1 MKVTL
6 VAHTPFSEYVIT
18 KAGLITR
25 GRRHPPSSLFSKE
38 KFIKNLI
45 EKSHHSIL
53 EFGQATFLVEGVSRS
68 LLAQIT
74 RHRLASFA
82 VESQRHTKP
91 QSDVVIPPTI
101 SENSELRKEY
111 EEVVQKCFSLY
122 EKMIKEGIPKEDAR
136 FILPNAT
143 KTSFIISAN
152 FREWR
157 HILQLRLAPDA
168 QWEIRELCQEIARQ
182 LYLIA
187 PSVFEDLVKGQEDG
201 NVS

>member
-6 VAHTPFSEYVIT
+6 ISHTPFSELIIA
-18 KAGLITR
+18 KAALITR
-25 GRRHPPSSLFSKE
+25 GRKTFPSPLFSKE
-38 KFIKNLI
+38 RFIKKLI
-45 EKSHHSIL
+45 ERGHHSIL
-53 EFGQATFLVEGVSRS
+53 EFAQATFFVEDVSRA

-91 QSDVVIPPTI
+91 REEVVIPPTI
-101 SENSELRKEY
+101 AKNEELKREY
-111 EEVVQKCFSLY
+111 EKLTKECFTLY
-122 EKMIKEGIPKEDAR
+122 RKMIQEGIPKEDAR

-143 KTSFIISAN
+143 KTSFVISAN

-168 QWEIRELCQEIARQ
+168 QWEIREMCKRIGEILCS
-182 LYLIA
+182 IA
-187 PSVFEDLVKGQEDG
+187 PSVFEDLIEGRRE
-201 NVS
+201 

>member
-6 VAHTPFSEYVIT
+6 IAHTPFSEYVIV

-25 GRRHPPSSLFSKE
+25 GRRYPSTPLFSKE

-45 EKSHHSIL
+45 ERGHHSIL
-53 EFGQATFLVEGVSRS
+53 EFGHATFLVEGVSRS

-82 VESQRHTKP
+82 VESQRHIKP
-91 QSDVVIPPTI
+91 KPDVVIPPTMA
-101 SENSELRKEY
+101 EDAELKQEYKE
-111 EEVVQKCFSLY
+111 VAQKCFALY
-122 EKMIKEGIPKEDAR
+122 GKMIERGIPKEDAR

-157 HILQLRLAPDA
+157 HILQLRLSPDA
-168 QWEIRELCQEIARQ
+168 QWEIRELCREIARQ

-187 PSVFEDLVKGQEDG
+187 PSVFEDLISLAKTMEG
-201 NVS
+201 

>member
-6 VAHTPFSEYVIT
+6 ISHTPFSEYVIM

-25 GRRHPPSSLFSKE
+25 GRQHPPSSLFSKE
-38 KFIKNLI
+38 RFIRKLI
-45 EKSHHSIL
+45 EKGHHSIL
-53 EFGQATFLVEGVSRS
+53 EFGYATFLVEGVSRA

-91 QSDVVIPPTI
+91 KSEIVIPPTI
-101 SENSELRKEY
+101 TQDPELKGEYKEIA
-111 EEVVQKCFSLY
+111 QKCFALY
-122 EKMIKEGIPKEDAR
+122 EKMVERGIPKEDAR

-143 KTSFIISAN
+143 PTAFIISAN

-157 HILQLRLAPDA
+157 HILQLRLASDA
-168 QWEIRELCQEIARQ
+168 QWEIRELCREIAKQ
-182 LYLIA
+182 LSLIA
-187 PSVFEDLVKGQEDG
+187 PSVFEDLVKKRNERGG
-201 NVS
+201 

>member
-6 VAHTPFSEYVIT
+6 VSHTPFSELIIT
-18 KAGLITR
+18 KAALATR
-25 GRRHPPSSLFSKE
+25 GRRTFPSPLFSKE
-38 KFIKNLI
+38 KFIKKLI
-45 EKSHHSIL
+45 ERGHHSVL
-53 EFGQATFLVEGVSRS
+53 EFAQATFLVEDVSRV

-91 QSDVVIPPTI
+91 KTEVVVPPTI
-101 SENSELRKEY
+101 AADERLQKEY
-111 EEVVQKCFSLY
+111 LELAEKCFDLY
-122 EKMIKEGIPKEDAR
+122 RKMVKEGIPKEDAR

-143 KTSFIISAN
+143 KTSFVISAN

-168 QWEIRELCQEIARQ
+168 QWEIREVCKRIGEI
-182 LYLIA
+182 LYSIA
-187 PSVFEDLVKGQEDG
+187 PSVFEDIVLGEGGRKE
-201 NVS
+201 